1 MKKPSSKPN
10 HQPGKKPSGS
20 LNDKNLGKALDVAK
34 QGLAAVD
41 SVAGVFKEKERTH
54 QTVAQ
59 AQADVQKAQEET
71 SRCRIG
77 AQKRRDELMAEDRK
91 DARAHEHAMAAL
103 ADQRV
108 KDASIIRAREQMLDR
123 LLNDPMANGPEL
135 IQSLALLSKPD
146 GD

>member
-1 MKKPSSKPN
+1 MKKPSQKPST
-10 HQPGKKPSGS
+10 QTGEKPSGS
-20 LNDKNLGKALDVAK
+20 SNEKNLGKALDVAK

-77 AQKRRDELMAEDRK
+77 AQMRRDELVVADRENTRIHE
-91 DARAHEHAMAAL
+91 RAMQAL
-103 ADQRV
+103 ADQKV
-108 KDASIIRAREQMLDR
+108 KDAALMRDREQMLDR
-123 LLNDPMANGPEL
+123 LLNDPMANGPQL